1 MLSSVRARFVYVLS
15 MLAAYLVVLGLVV
28 VVLQQALVAGT
39 AEAWAM
45 AGVLA
50 VVVGVPLMLLLLP
63 VASWLKH
70 RLQAPVI
77 VPDMGDNVPG
87 LGQ

>member
-15 MLAAYLVVLGLVV
+15 MLAAYVVVLGLVV

-63 VASWLKH
+63 VASWLKY

-87 LGQ
+87 MGQ